1 MSDTAFTIRNPQH
14 GLPLAILASSARA
27 MGTAAYAIVR
37 EWWYS
42 YRSRLELASY
52 SHDQRKD
59 LGFQLTST
67 AKPQS
72 PSGRSKSDR
81 LSADSSQYE
90 PKPQSHGATRPIE
103 WPLIHALYRR
113 WHRCAGL
120 PGARDEARSPRR
132 AAPRQIITRSILRA
146 LDGADQD
153 DVGPIAG
160 VQAHARR
167 RRAW

>member
-59 LGFQLTST
+59 LGFSADPDCET
-67 AKPQS
+67 AKPFW
-72 PSGRSKSDR
+72 K
-81 LSADSSQYE
+81 
-90 PKPQSHGATRPIE
+90 K
-103 WPLIHALYRR
+103 
-113 WHRCAGL
+113 
-120 PGARDEARSPRR
+120 
-132 AAPRQIITRSILRA
+132 
-146 LDGADQD
+146 
-153 DVGPIAG
+153 
-160 VQAHARR
+160 
-167 RRAW
+167 